1 MKKILLLLTTLLFI
15 GCQQPSNSIAVV
27 QVDDDK
33 TQAIQKLLENYMAYG
48 TDSYEQ
54 GYDQS
59 LISDDLTGNNSV
71 PGFDVTAES
80 FMATDAQHHALF
92 ENIKMWMPGEDDGTG
107 GGLHTNYY
115 DEFGTWTHYWGTWS
129 ATGRFTGNEVSQ
141 FIHLNWGWNDE
152 GQIIY
157 HNVHADGKDIW
168 EESNAAEAASK
179 N

>member
-1 MKKILLLLTTLLFI
+1 MKKILLILATFLFI

-33 TQAIQKLLENYMAYG
+33 TQAIHKLLENYMAYG

-129 ATGRFTGNEVSQ
+129 ATGRHTGNEVSQ

-179 N
+179 K

>member
-1 MKKILLLLTTLLFI
+1 MKKTLLLLTTLLFI

-33 TQAIQKLLENYMAYG
+33 TQAIHKLLENYMAYG

-80 FMATDAQHHALF
+80 FMATDAQHQA
-92 ENIKMWMPGEDDGTG
+92 
-107 GGLHTNYY
+107 
-115 DEFGTWTHYWGTWS
+115 
-129 ATGRFTGNEVSQ
+129 
-141 FIHLNWGWNDE
+141 
-152 GQIIY
+152 
-157 HNVHADGKDIW
+157 
-168 EESNAAEAASK
+168 
-179 N
+179 